1 MQKVERKNN
10 NNKSKKDCS
19 GQNEFKIQFMEISFN
34 LVVCFVTE
42 RYRGNMHIKLF
53 GLIVGVRQ
61 SSYG

>member
-10 NNKSKKDCS
+10 KSEKGCS
-19 GQNEFKIQFMEISFN
+19 GQSEFKIQFMEISFN
-34 LVVCFVTE
+34 LVVCFVAE
-42 RYRGNMHIKLF
+42 RYGGNMHIKLF